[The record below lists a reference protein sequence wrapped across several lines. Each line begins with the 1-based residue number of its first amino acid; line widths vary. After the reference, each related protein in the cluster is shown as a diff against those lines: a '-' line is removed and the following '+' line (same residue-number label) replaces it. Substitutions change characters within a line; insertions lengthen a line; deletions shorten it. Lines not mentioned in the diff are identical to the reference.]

1 MVKYISD
8 EHKKFIGIESEPIT
22 HEVERGAI
30 RLFAQAIGDPNPL
43 FNDEKLAR
51 KTRFGG
57 MIAPPTFVRLLM
69 PREMPR
75 VDIPNMP
82 KRLLDGGS
90 EWEFYEP
97 IRPGDRITVIAR
109 LADLRETEGRMGTMV
124 VRVTEVRYINQ
135 FDELCTIQRMSLINY

>member
-1 MVKYISD
+1 MGKYISD
-8 EHKKFIGIESEPIT
+8 EQKKFIGVESEPIT
-22 HEVERGAI
+22 HDVERGAI

-43 FNDEKLAR
+43 FNDEKQAR

-57 MIAPPTFVRLLM
+57 MIAPPTYVRLLM

-109 LADLRETEGRMGTMV
+109 LADLRETEGRMGAMV

>member
-1 MVKYISD
+1 MGKYISD
-8 EHKKFIGIESEPIT
+8 EPKKFIGTESEPVT
-22 HEVERGAI
+22 HDVERGAI

-43 FNDEKLAR
+43 FNDEKQAR

-57 MIAPPTFVRLLM
+57 MIAPPTYVRLLM
-69 PREMPR
+69 PGEMPR
-75 VDIPNMP
+75 MEIPKMP

-90 EWEFYEP
+90 EWEFFEP

-124 VRVTEVRYINQ
+124 VRVIEVRYVNQ
-135 FDELCTIQRMSLINY
+135 FDEVCTIQRMSLINY

>member
-1 MVKYISD
+1 MGKYISD
-8 EHKKFIGIESEPIT
+8 EDKKFIGAESRPVT

-43 FNDEKLAR
+43 FNDEKMAR

-57 MIAPPTFVRLLM
+57 MIAPPTYVRLLM
-69 PREMPR
+69 PAEMPKM
-75 VDIPNMP
+75 DLPNMP

-90 EWEFYEP
+90 EWEFHEP

-124 VRVTEVRYINQ
+124 VRVTEMRYTNQ
-135 FDELCTIQRMSLINY
+135 FNELCTIQRMTLINY

>member
-1 MVKYISD
+1 MGKYISD

>member
-1 MVKYISD
+1 MGKYISD
-8 EHKKFIGIESEPIT
+8 EQKRFIGVESEPIT
-22 HEVERGAI
+22 HDVERGAI

-43 FNDEKLAR
+43 FNDEKQAR

-57 MIAPPTFVRLLM
+57 MIAPPTYIRLLM

>member
-1 MVKYISD
+1 MGKYISD
-8 EHKKFIGIESEPIT
+8 EDKKFIGIESQPAT
-22 HEVERGAI
+22 YTVERGAI

-43 FNDEKLAR
+43 FNDEKAAR

-57 MIAPPTFVRLLM
+57 MIAPPTYVRLLM
-69 PREMPR
+69 PRELPR
-75 VDIPNMP
+75 MDLPNVP
-82 KRLLDGGS
+82 KRILDGGS

-124 VRVTEVRYINQ
+124 VRVTECRYINQ
-135 FDELCTIQRMSLINY
+135 FDELCTIQRMTIISY

>member
-1 MVKYISD
+1 MGKYISD
-8 EHKKFIGIESEPIT
+8 EQKKFIGVESEPIT
-22 HEVERGAI
+22 HDVERGAI

-43 FNDEKLAR
+43 FNDEKQAR
-51 KTRFGG
+51 KSRFGG

-90 EWEFYEP
+90 EWEFHEP

-109 LADLRETEGRMGTMV
+109 LADLRETEGRMGAMV

>member
-1 MVKYISD
+1 MGKYISD
-8 EHKKFIGIESEPIT
+8 EDKKLIGIESKPIT
-22 HEVERGAI
+22 HEVERGDI

-57 MIAPPTFVRLLM
+57 MTATPTYVRLLM
-69 PREMPR
+69 PQQLPSM
-75 VDIPNMP
+75 DLPNIP

-90 EWEFYEP
+90 EWEFFEP
-97 IRPGDRITVIAR
+97 IRPGDRITVVAR

-124 VRVTEVRYINQ
+124 VRVTEVRYTNQ
-135 FDELCTIQRMSLINY
+135 FDELCTIQRMTLINY

>member
-1 MVKYISD
+1 MGKYISD
-8 EHKKFIGIESEPIT
+8 EHKKLVGIESEPIT
-22 HEVERGAI
+22 YDVERGAI

-43 FNDEKLAR
+43 FNDEKRAR
-51 KTRFGG
+51 KTRLGG

-69 PREMPR
+69 PRELPR
-75 VDIPNMP
+75 VDIPEMP

-90 EWEFYEP
+90 EWEFFEP

-124 VRVTEVRYINQ
+124 VRVTELRYSNQ
-135 FDELCTIQRMSLINY
+135 FDELCTIQRMTLINY

>member
-1 MVKYISD
+1 MGKYISD
-8 EHKKFIGIESEPIT
+8 EQKKFIGVESEPIT
-22 HEVERGAI
+22 HDVERGAI

-43 FNDEKLAR
+43 FNDEKQAR

-57 MIAPPTFVRLLM
+57 MIAPPTYVRLLM

-124 VRVTEVRYINQ
+124 VRVTEVRYSNQ
-135 FDELCTIQRMSLINY
+135 FNELCTIQRMSLINY

>member
-1 MVKYISD
+1 MGKYISD
-8 EHKKFIGIESEPIT
+8 EHKKFIGIESEPVT
-22 HEVERGAI
+22 YDVERGAI

-57 MIAPPTFVRLLM
+57 MIAPPTFVRSLM
-69 PREMPR
+69 PRELPR
-75 VDIPNMP
+75 FEIPELP

-90 EWEFYEP
+90 EWEFFEP
-97 IRPGDRITVIAR
+97 IRPGDRITVVAR

-124 VRVTEVRYINQ
+124 VRVTELRYTNQ
-135 FDELCTIQRMSLINY
+135 FDELCTIQRMTLINY